1 MTSPAERGV
10 PIAAIRADLGAE
22 RIEKCARCGGH
33 FPAPG
38 VARLGRIYCCVKCAG
53 GPDGRM
59 RARMRVRKAS
69 QGAALVV
76 LGAAMGWLAAHY
88 TRKT

>member
-22 RIEKCARCGGH
+22 RIETCARCGGH

-38 VARLGRIYCCVKCAG
+38 VARLGRVYCCDKCAEG
-53 GPDGRM
+53 ADGRM
-59 RARMRVRKAS
+59 GARMRVRKAS
-69 QGAALVV
+69 QLAAFVGLGAAL
-76 LGAAMGWLAAHY
+76 GWLAARY